1 MLLSRPIFDFLLG
14 TILIAVL
21 DSLGAILSNKLNFK
35 YVILLPVSLA
45 IYVVIG
51 YLLGKTNSYST
62 TCLYTGLLGL
72 FDATIGLKL
81 SIYFKANMRMTKEQI
96 DKLGSGGISI
106 SMIFVGLIL
115 GSLGF
120 VIAVYTL

>member
-1 MLLSRPIFDFLLG
+1 MILSQPIFDFLLG
-14 TILIAVL
+14 SLLIALL
-21 DSLGAILSNKLNFK
+21 DSLGAILSNKFKFK
-35 YVILLPVSLA
+35 YVVLLPLSLA
-45 IYVVIG
+45 IYVFIG
-51 YLLGKTNSYST
+51 FLLGKANNYST

-81 SIYFKANMRMTKEQI
+81 SIYFKANIGMTKEQV
-96 DKLGSGGISI
+96 DKLVSGRTSIFMITVGIL
-106 SMIFVGLIL
+106 F